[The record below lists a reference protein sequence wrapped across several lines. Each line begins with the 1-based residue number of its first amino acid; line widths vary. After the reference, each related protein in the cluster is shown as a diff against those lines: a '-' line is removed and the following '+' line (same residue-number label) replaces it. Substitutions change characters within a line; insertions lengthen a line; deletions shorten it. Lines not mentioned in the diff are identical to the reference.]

1 MARLL
6 TAGQNKGGSLKSSGS
21 GDSPAIHG
29 SHNIEKGADGLCAE
43 MGDLMHDFEVVSRIQ
58 DLVAQL
64 RGSYS
69 VRTFYHLHLIY

>member
-1 MARLL
+1 M
-6 TAGQNKGGSLKSSGS
+6 KSSGS
-21 GDSPAIHG
+21 GDSPAIHAN
-29 SHNIEKGADGLCAE
+29 HHMEKGADGLCAE

-69 VRTFYHLHLIY
+69 VRLFFSYIFTN